1 MAAEEA
7 RQAASKHSSANW
19 RALPHHPYQVLP
31 SEDHVRKCALVNQAY
46 AEALQACR
54 NDPYLSAKLQVVQD
68 PRSPF
73 HWFIHFRNLIAAPFD
88 LFKSGIYGHIQFCSV
103 GRMDKKK
110 NRPFLVKQ
118 PAVGI
123 LTPTAIFTSYKP
135 DGSLSTGAK
144 DIGIPGVCGTA
155 YADEHIYRMAMND
168 VFNDHPLQTGV
179 TYTWNSNVG
188 EAASVTAQ
196 EDVLEVAN
204 SGGEYGRYLCP
215 ILRYRSSITTWLAQ
229 LVMLLDLNMSPRGP
243 LAGSRFDGIKAFK
256 DGFVCRPLEYK
267 AITDAAAASVHWA
280 QSAYCGQLLALFES
294 VYAVPPPLN
303 RAPPTA
309 PSPVLRADRRWP
321 LWNFGVGDGPS
332 YDERG
337 PCDESAESQLAA
349 RRQRWIEKHDE
360 AQAAAEA
367 AAAEAAAAEAAAAE
381 AAAAEAAAAEA
392 AAAEAAAAE
401 AASAEAAGASTA
413 AEEAQARAAVAIP
426 MVVIGDAVGE
436 DSQIPIGQ
444 LVQVNDATASAAADA
459 TVELS
464 YRHTRA
470 CAAVKVDPDAAAT
483 QLGAHGSIRRGFTGC
498 APRALAVLP
507 VLEAEGVLQSV
518 RQAPC
523 RRPRD
528 AVAVQASQQPAGQPR
543 SRRQRT
549 LESSPAISLQCGQR
563 VSCVFERDGAA
574 TVFHGAVTSVNT
586 EFRNCEVLFDDGRSH
601 HVAIARLTP
610 LEPFSYE

>member
-1 MAAEEA
+1 MRQMRPTRRARVVYRKSPSMAAEEA

-73 HWFIHFRNLIAAPFD
+73 HWFIHFRNLSAAPFD

-103 GRMDKKK
+103 GRMDKTK

-179 TYTWNSNVG
+179 TYTWNS
-188 EAASVTAQ
+188 EASVTAQ

-229 LVMLLDLNMSPRGP
+229 LVMLLDLNMSPAGP
-243 LAGSRFDGIKAFK
+243 LVGSRFDGIKAFN
-256 DGFVCRPLEYK
+256 GGPLEYK
-267 AITDAAAASVHWA
+267 AITDAADASVHWA

-309 PSPVLRADRRWP
+309 PSPVRW
-321 LWNFGVGDGPS
+321 
-332 YDERG
+332 
-337 PCDESAESQLAA
+337 
-349 RRQRWIEKHDE
+349 
-360 AQAAAEA
+360 AAAEA
-367 AAAEAAAAEAAAAE
+367 AAAEAAAARAAAAG
-381 AAAAEAAAAEA
+381 
-392 AAAEAAAAE
+392 
-401 AASAEAAGASTA
+401 AAGASTA

-436 DSQIPIGQ
+436 DSEIPIGE

-464 YRHTRA
+464 YEYTRA

-523 RRPRD
+523 RRARD
-528 AVAVQASQQPAGQPR
+528 AVAVQASSTGQQPAGQPR

-549 LESSPAISLQCGQR
+549 LEASPAISLQCGQR
-563 VSCVFERDGAA
+563 VSCVFEHDGAA

-601 HVAIARLTP
+601 RVAIARLTA

>member
-7 RQAASKHSSANW
+7 RQAASKHSSATW

-73 HWFIHFRNLIAAPFD
+73 HWFIHFRNLSAAPFD

-103 GRMDKKK
+103 GRMDKTK

-188 EAASVTAQ
+188 VAASVTAQ
-196 EDVLEVAN
+196 GDVLEVAN

-267 AITDAAAASVHWA
+267 AITDAADASVHWA

-294 VYAVPPPLN
+294 VYAVPPTPLN

-321 LWNFGVGDGPS
+321 LWNFEVGDGPS

-337 PCDESAESQLAA
+337 PCDNADSAESQLAA
-349 RRQRWIEKHDE
+349 RPQRWIEIRIEKHDE

-367 AAAEAAAAEAAAAE
+367 AAAEAAAAEAAA
-381 AAAAEAAAAEA
+381 
-392 AAAEAAAAE
+392 
-401 AASAEAAGASTA
+401 AEAAGASTA

-436 DSQIPIGQ
+436 DSEIPIGE
-444 LVQVNDATASAAADA
+444 LVQVNDETASAAADA

-464 YRHTRA
+464 YRYTRA

-523 RRPRD
+523 RRARD
-528 AVAVQASQQPAGQPR
+528 AVAVQASSTGQQPAGQPR
-543 SRRQRT
+543 LRRQRT
-549 LESSPAISLQCGQR
+549 LEASPAISLQCGQR
-563 VSCVFERDGAA
+563 VSCVFEHDGAA

-601 HVAIARLTP
+601 RVAIARLTA

>member
-73 HWFIHFRNLIAAPFD
+73 HWFIHFRNLSAAPFD

-103 GRMDKKK
+103 GRMDKTK

-188 EAASVTAQ
+188 VAASVTAQ
-196 EDVLEVAN
+196 GDVLEVAN

-267 AITDAAAASVHWA
+267 AITDAADASVHWA

-294 VYAVPPPLN
+294 VYAVPPTPLN

-309 PSPVLRADRRWP
+309 PSPVLRADRRWH
-321 LWNFGVGDGPS
+321 LWNFEVGDGPS

-337 PCDESAESQLAA
+337 PCDNADSAESQLAA
-349 RRQRWIEKHDE
+349 RRQRWIEIRIEKHDE

-367 AAAEAAAAEAAAAE
+367 AA
-381 AAAAEAAAAEA
+381 
-392 AAAEAAAAE
+392 
-401 AASAEAAGASTA
+401 AEAAGASTA

-436 DSQIPIGQ
+436 DSEIPIGE

-464 YRHTRA
+464 YRYTRA

-498 APRALAVLP
+498 TPRALAALP

-523 RRPRD
+523 RRTRD
-528 AVAVQASQQPAGQPR
+528 AVAVQASSTGQQPAGQPR

-549 LESSPAISLQCGQR
+549 LEASPAISLQCGQR
-563 VSCVFERDGAA
+563 VSCVFEHDGAA

-586 EFRNCEVLFDDGRSH
+586 EFRNCEVHFDDGRSH
-601 HVAIARLTP
+601 RVAIARLTP

>member
-1 MAAEEA
+1 MRPNAANALDTARARRLYSVVYRKSPSMAAEEA

-73 HWFIHFRNLIAAPFD
+73 HWFIHFRNLSAAPFD

-103 GRMDKKK
+103 GRMDKTK

-123 LTPTAIFTSYKP
+123 LTPTAIFTSYKR

-179 TYTWNSNVG
+179 TYTWNS
-188 EAASVTAQ
+188 EASVTAQ

-256 DGFVCRPLEYK
+256 YRFVCRPLEYK
-267 AITDAAAASVHWA
+267 AISDAADASVHWA

-309 PSPVLRADRRWP
+309 PSPVRW
-321 LWNFGVGDGPS
+321 
-332 YDERG
+332 
-337 PCDESAESQLAA
+337 
-349 RRQRWIEKHDE
+349 
-360 AQAAAEA
+360 AAAEA
-367 AAAEAAAAEAAAAE
+367 AAAEAAAAEAAAAG
-381 AAAAEAAAAEA
+381 
-392 AAAEAAAAE
+392 
-401 AASAEAAGASTA
+401 AAGASTA

-436 DSQIPIGQ
+436 DSEIPIGE

-464 YRHTRA
+464 YRYTRA

-523 RRPRD
+523 RRARD
-528 AVAVQASQQPAGQPR
+528 AVAVQASSTGQQPAGQPR

-549 LESSPAISLQCGQR
+549 LEASPAISLQCGQR
-563 VSCVFERDGAA
+563 VSCVFEHDGAA

-601 HVAIARLTP
+601 RVAIARLTA

>member
-1 MAAEEA
+1 MRPYAANAPDTARARRLYRKSPSMAAEEA

-19 RALPHHPYQVLP
+19 RALPHHPFQVLP

-73 HWFIHFRNLIAAPFD
+73 HWFIHFRNLSAAPFD

-103 GRMDKKK
+103 GRMDKTK

-123 LTPTAIFTSYKP
+123 LTPTAIFTSYKR

-256 DGFVCRPLEYK
+256 YRFVCRPLEYK
-267 AITDAAAASVHWA
+267 AISDAADASVHWA

-309 PSPVLRADRRWP
+309 PSPVRW
-321 LWNFGVGDGPS
+321 
-332 YDERG
+332 
-337 PCDESAESQLAA
+337 
-349 RRQRWIEKHDE
+349 
-360 AQAAAEA
+360 AAAEA

-381 AAAAEAAAAEA
+381 AAAAEAVAAGA
-392 AAAEAAAAE
+392 AAAG
-401 AASAEAAGASTA
+401 AAGASTA

-436 DSQIPIGQ
+436 DSEIPIGE

-464 YRHTRA
+464 YRYTCA

-523 RRPRD
+523 RRARD
-528 AVAVQASQQPAGQPR
+528 AVAVQASSTGQQPAGQPR

-549 LESSPAISLQCGQR
+549 LEASPAISLQCGQR
-563 VSCVFERDGAA
+563 VSCVFEHDGAA

-601 HVAIARLTP
+601 RVAIARLTA

>member
-1 MAAEEA
+1 MRNMRPSRRARVRHLLYVFALFIDQKIAFSMATEEA
-7 RQAASKHSSANW
+7 RRAAPKHSSANW

-73 HWFIHFRNLIAAPFD
+73 HWFIHFRNLSAAPFD

-103 GRMDKKK
+103 GRMDKTK

-123 LTPTAIFTSYKP
+123 LTPTAIFTSYKR

-179 TYTWNSNVG
+179 TYTWNS
-188 EAASVTAQ
+188 EASVTAQ

-243 LAGSRFDGIKAFK
+243 LVGSCFDGIKAFN
-256 DGFVCRPLEYK
+256 GGPLEYK
-267 AITDAAAASVHWA
+267 AITDAADASVHWA

-309 PSPVLRADRRWP
+309 PSPVRW
-321 LWNFGVGDGPS
+321 
-332 YDERG
+332 
-337 PCDESAESQLAA
+337 
-349 RRQRWIEKHDE
+349 
-360 AQAAAEA
+360 AAAEA
-367 AAAEAAAAEAAAAE
+367 AAAG
-381 AAAAEAAAAEA
+381 
-392 AAAEAAAAE
+392 
-401 AASAEAAGASTA
+401 AAGASTA

-436 DSQIPIGQ
+436 DSEIPIGE

-464 YRHTRA
+464 YRYTCA

-523 RRPRD
+523 RRARD
-528 AVAVQASQQPAGQPR
+528 AVAVQASSTGQQPAGQPR

-549 LESSPAISLQCGQR
+549 LEASPAISLQCGQR
-563 VSCVFERDGAA
+563 VSCVFEHDGAA

-601 HVAIARLTP
+601 RVAIARLTA

>member
-1 MAAEEA
+1 LSFRKSSPSRMAAEEA

-73 HWFIHFRNLIAAPFD
+73 HWFIHFRNLSAAPFD

-103 GRMDKKK
+103 GRMDKTK

-123 LTPTAIFTSYKP
+123 LTPTAIFTSYKR

-179 TYTWNSNVG
+179 TYTWNS
-188 EAASVTAQ
+188 EASVTAQ

-256 DGFVCRPLEYK
+256 YRFVCRPLEYK
-267 AITDAAAASVHWA
+267 AISDAADASVHWA

-321 LWNFGVGDGPS
+321 LWNFEVGDGPS

-337 PCDESAESQLAA
+337 PCDNADSAESQLAA
-349 RRQRWIEKHDE
+349 RRQRWIEIRIEKHDE

-392 AAAEAAAAE
+392 A
-401 AASAEAAGASTA
+401 GASTA

-436 DSQIPIGQ
+436 DSEIPIGE

-464 YRHTRA
+464 YRYTRA

-523 RRPRD
+523 RRARD
-528 AVAVQASQQPAGQPR
+528 AVAVQASSTGQQPAGQPR

-549 LESSPAISLQCGQR
+549 LEASPAISLQCGQR
-563 VSCVFERDGAA
+563 VSCVFEHDGAA

-601 HVAIARLTP
+601 RVAIARLTA